1 MALYRYQ
8 ALSETGKK
16 ISGVVNADSL
26 ISAKER
32 LRKEQIL
39 VVDLDLFEEKK
50 KAIRLPFPFLLDFTR
65 MLGQLLRAG
74 IPLFESLVIIEEKYH
89 HHRFHP
95 LLMDLC
101 DALKTGL
108 SLSEALSRY
117 PQSFDPIYI
126 AMVHAGEQ
134 TASLPTIFEE
144 LCGLLQ
150 RQQKLKKQLFSAAAY
165 PLFLGSFCVLV
176 FLALL
181 LFVIPSMK
189 NLFEGRA
196 LHPITQFVFGAS
208 DFVTSHGSWLGM
220 GILTLLALLIL
231 VVRHPVFREK
241 LDAIILKV
249 PFVGEFLRE
258 AATIR
263 FCRTSSLLLTGGLPI
278 LQTLQL
284 SRHVM
289 KNRLLEEVITRAE
302 QKVSEGKPLSQELR
316 DSPLIPSIVPQMLAI
331 AEETGKT
338 AFMLQSI
345 ANICEENLEKKLQQ
359 FTAFLQPALLLLLG
373 LIVGLVLLSIL
384 IPMTDVGSALQT

>member
-8 ALSETGKK
+8 ALSSAGKK

-26 ISAKER
+26 IAAKER

-108 SLSEALSRY
+108 SLSEALARY

-144 LCGLLQ
+144 LCGLLH

-176 FLALL
+176 FFALL
-181 LFVIPSMK
+181 LFVGFQI
-189 NLFEGRA
+189 
-196 LHPITQFVFGAS
+196 FGQNTFS
-208 DFVTSHGSWLGM
+208 
-220 GILTLLALLIL
+220 
-231 VVRHPVFREK
+231 
-241 LDAIILKV
+241 
-249 PFVGEFLRE
+249 
-258 AATIR
+258 AT
-263 FCRTSSLLLTGGLPI
+263 
-278 LQTLQL
+278 
-284 SRHVM
+284 
-289 KNRLLEEVITRAE
+289 
-302 QKVSEGKPLSQELR
+302 
-316 DSPLIPSIVPQMLAI
+316 
-331 AEETGKT
+331 
-338 AFMLQSI
+338 
-345 ANICEENLEKKLQQ
+345 
-359 FTAFLQPALLLLLG
+359 
-373 LIVGLVLLSIL
+373 
-384 IPMTDVGSALQT
+384 

>member
-8 ALSETGKK
+8 ALSGGGKK
-16 ISGVVNADSL
+16 ISGVIDADSL
-26 ISAKER
+26 LSAKEK

-39 VVDLDLFEEKK
+39 VVDLDLFQEKK
-50 KAIRLPFPFLLDFTR
+50 KEIKIPFPFLLDFTR

-101 DALKTGL
+101 DALKSGL
-108 SLSEALSRY
+108 SLSEALRRY
-117 PQSFDPIYI
+117 PQSFDPIYV

-134 TASLPTIFEE
+134 TASLSTVFEE

-196 LHPITQFVFGAS
+196 LHPITRFVFGAS
-208 DFVTSHGSWLGM
+208 DFVSAQGLFLAIGVVLFM
-220 GILTLLALLIL
+220 TLIAVAL
-231 VVRHPVFREK
+231 RHPGFRQK
-241 LDAIILKV
+241 LDAVILKL
-249 PFVGEFLRE
+249 PFIGEFLRE

-284 SRHVM
+284 SCHVM
-289 KNRLLEEVITRAE
+289 KNRQLEEVIANAQ
-302 QKVSEGKPLSQELR
+302 QKVSEGKSLSQELKA
-316 DSPLIPSIVPQMLAI
+316 SPLIPSIVPRMLAI

-338 AFMLQSI
+338 AFMLQNI
-345 ANICEENLEKKLQQ
+345 ANICEENLEKRLQQ

>member
-8 ALSETGKK
+8 ALSSAGKK
-16 ISGVVNADSL
+16 ISGVIDADSL
-26 ISAKER
+26 FSAKEK

-39 VVDLDLFEEKK
+39 VVDLDLFQEKK
-50 KAIRLPFPFLLDFTR
+50 KEITIPFPFLLDLTR

-89 HHRFHP
+89 QHRFHP

-101 DALKTGL
+101 DALKSGFA
-108 SLSEALSRY
+108 LSEALRRY
-117 PQSFDPIYI
+117 PHSFDPVYI

-134 TASLPTIFEE
+134 TASLPMVFEE

-150 RQQKLKKQLFSAAAY
+150 RQQKLKKELFSAAAY
-165 PLFLGSFCVLV
+165 PLFLGSFCMVV

-189 NLFEGRA
+189 NLFEGRE
-196 LHPITQFVFGAS
+196 LHPITRFVFGAS
-208 DFVTSHGSWLGM
+208 DFVVSHGSM
-220 GILTLLALLIL
+220 MAVGILLFLTLIAVALRQPLL
-231 VVRHPVFREK
+231 RQK
-241 LDAIILKV
+241 LDTVLLKL
-249 PFVGEFLRE
+249 PFIGEFLRE

-263 FCRTSSLLLTGGLPI
+263 FCRTSSLLLSGGLPI

-289 KNRLLEEVITRAE
+289 KNRLLEEVIAAAE
-302 QKVSEGKPLSQELR
+302 QKVSEGKSLSQELKA
-316 DSPLIPSIVPQMLAI
+316 SPLIPSIVPRMLAI

-338 AFMLQSI
+338 AFMLQNI

>member
-1 MALYRYQ
+1 MLYRYH
-8 ALSETGKK
+8 ALSDAGKK
-16 ISGVVNADSL
+16 ISGVIDADSL
-26 ISAKER
+26 HSAKEK

-39 VVDLDLFEEKK
+39 VVDLDLFQEKQK
-50 KAIRLPFPFLLDFTR
+50 EITIPFPFLLDFTR

-101 DALKTGL
+101 DSLKTGF
-108 SLSEALSRY
+108 SLSEALRRY
-117 PQSFDPIYI
+117 PKSFDPIYI

-189 NLFEGRA
+189 NLFEGRD
-196 LHPITQFVFGAS
+196 LHPITRFVFGAS
-208 DFVTSHGSWLGM
+208 DFVTTQGSWLVIGALLL
-220 GILTLLALLIL
+220 LTLIAATL
-231 VVRHPVFREK
+231 RHPVLRQK
-241 LDAIILKV
+241 LDGIILKL

-263 FCRTSSLLLTGGLPI
+263 FCRTSSLLLSGGLPI

-289 KNRLLEEVITRAE
+289 KNRLLEVVIENAE
-302 QKVSEGKPLSQELR
+302 QKVSEGKPLSQELKA
-316 DSPLIPSIVPQMLAI
+316 SPLIPSIVPRMLAI

-338 AFMLQSI
+338 AFMLQNI
-345 ANICEENLEKKLQQ
+345 ANICEENLEKRLQQ
-359 FTAFLQPALLLLLG
+359 FTAFLQPVLLLLLG

-384 IPMTDVGSALQT
+384 IPMTDVGSALQP

>member
-1 MALYRYQ
+1 MLYRYQ
-8 ALSETGKK
+8 ALSTTGKK
-16 ISGVVNADSL
+16 ISGVIDADS
-26 ISAKER
+26 IHSAKEK

-39 VVDLDLFEEKK
+39 VVDLDLFQEKK
-50 KAIRLPFPFLLDFTR
+50 KEISIPFPFLLDFTR

-89 HHRFHP
+89 HNRFHP

-101 DALKTGL
+101 DSLKTGL
-108 SLSEALSRY
+108 SLSETLRRY
-117 PQSFDPIYI
+117 PLSFDPIYI

-144 LCGLLQ
+144 LCALLQ
-150 RQQKLKKQLFSAAAY
+150 RQQQLKKQLFSAAAY
-165 PLFLGSFCVLV
+165 PMFLGGFCVFV
-176 FLALL
+176 FTALL

-189 NLFEGRA
+189 NLFEGRD
-196 LHPITQFVFGAS
+196 LHPITRFVFGAS
-208 DFVTSHGSWLGM
+208 DFVNTQGSLIVI
-220 GILTLLALLIL
+220 GILLFAAMIATALKHPLL
-231 VVRHPVFREK
+231 RQK
-241 LDAIILKV
+241 LDTVILKL
-249 PFVGEFLRE
+249 PFIGEFLRE

-263 FCRTSSLLLTGGLPI
+263 FCRTASLLLSGGLPI

-289 KNRLLEEVITRAE
+289 KNRSLEEVIANAE
-302 QKVSEGKPLSQELR
+302 QKVSEGKPLSQELKA
-316 DSPLIPSIVPQMLAI
+316 SPLIPSIVPRMLAI

-338 AFMLQSI
+338 ANMLQNI
-345 ANICEENLEKKLQQ
+345 ANICEENLEKRLQQ

-384 IPMTDVGSALQT
+384 IPMTDVGSALST

>member
-1 MALYRYQ
+1 MLYRYQ
-8 ALSETGKK
+8 ALASTGKK
-16 ISGVVNADSL
+16 ISGVIDADS
-26 ISAKER
+26 IHAAKEK

-39 VVDLDLFEEKK
+39 VINLDLFQEKK
-50 KAIRLPFPFLLDFTR
+50 KEITIPFPFLLDLTR

-101 DALKTGL
+101 DSLKTGH
-108 SLSEALSRY
+108 SLSETLRKY
-117 PQSFDPIYI
+117 PQSFDSVYI

-134 TASLPTIFEE
+134 TASLPTVFEE
-144 LCGLLQ
+144 LCALLE

-165 PLFLGSFCVLV
+165 PVFLGGFCALV
-176 FLALL
+176 FTALL

-189 NLFEGRA
+189 NLFEGRE
-196 LHPITQFVFGAS
+196 LHPITRFVFGAS
-208 DFVTSHGSWLGM
+208 DFVTAQGSIILIGLLLLAAAIATCIKHPALRQKSD
-220 GILTLLALLIL
+220 GILLTL
-231 VVRHPVFREK
+231 
-241 LDAIILKV
+241 
-249 PFVGEFLRE
+249 PFVGEFLRQ

-263 FCRTSSLLLTGGLPI
+263 FCRTASLLLSGGLPI

-289 KNRLLEEVITRAE
+289 KNRLLEEVIVNAE
-302 QKVSEGKPLSQELR
+302 QRVSEGKPLSQELKA
-316 DSPLIPSIVPQMLAI
+316 SSLIPSIVPRMLAV

-338 AFMLQSI
+338 AFMLQDI
-345 ANICEENLEKKLQQ
+345 ASICEDNLEKRLQQ
-359 FTAFLQPALLLLLG
+359 FTALLQPALLLLLG

-384 IPMTDVGSALQT
+384 IPMTDVGSALQM

>member
-8 ALSETGKK
+8 ALSSAGKK

-26 ISAKER
+26 IAAKER

-108 SLSEALSRY
+108 SLSEALARY

-144 LCGLLQ
+144 LCGLLH

-176 FLALL
+176 FFALL

-189 NLFEGRA
+189 NLFEGRT

-208 DFVTSHGSWLGM
+208 DFVTAQGSWIGIGILM
-220 GILTLLALLIL
+220 FATLIILTL
-231 VVRHPVFREK
+231 RHPVLRQN
-241 LDAIILKV
+241 LDAIVLKI

-263 FCRTSSLLLTGGLPI
+263 FCRTSSLLLSGGLPI

-289 KNRLLEEVITRAE
+289 KNRLLEEVIVRAE
-302 QKVSEGKPLSQELR
+302 QKVSEGKPLSEELR
-316 DSPLIPSIVPQMLAI
+316 ASPLIPSIVPQMLAI

-338 AFMLQSI
+338 AFMLQNI

>member
-1 MALYRYQ
+1 MALYRYE
-8 ALSETGKK
+8 ALSNTGKK
-16 ISGVVNADSL
+16 ISGVIDADSL
-26 ISAKER
+26 TSAKER

-39 VVDLDLFEEKK
+39 VVDLDLFKEKK
-50 KAIRLPFPFLLDFTR
+50 KEISLPFPFLLDFTR

-95 LLMDLC
+95 LLMDIC
-101 DALKTGL
+101 DALKTGF
-108 SLSEALSRY
+108 SLSEALRKY

-134 TASLPTIFEE
+134 TASLPTVFEE

-165 PLFLGSFCVLV
+165 PLFLGSFCLFV

-181 LFVIPSMK
+181 LFVIPSMQ

-196 LHPITQFVFGAS
+196 LHPITKFIFGAS
-208 DFVTSHGSWLGM
+208 DFVSTQGLWIAAGAVFLFS
-220 GILTLLALLIL
+220 LI
-231 VVRHPVFREK
+231 VFTVRHPVLRQK
-241 LDAIILKV
+241 LDGLMLQL
-249 PFVGEFLRE
+249 PFIGEFLRE

-263 FCRTSSLLLTGGLPI
+263 FCRTSSLLLSGGLPI

-289 KNRLLEEVITRAE
+289 KNRLLEEVIAHAE
-302 QKVSEGKPLSQELR
+302 QKVGEGKSLSEELKA
-316 DSPLIPSIVPQMLAI
+316 SSLIPPIVPRMLAI

-338 AFMLQSI
+338 AFMLQNIS
-345 ANICEENLEKKLQQ
+345 NICEENLEKKLQQ

-384 IPMTDVGSALQT
+384 IPLTDVGSVLQP

>member
-1 MALYRYQ
+1 MLYRYQ
-8 ALSETGKK
+8 ALSSAGKK
-16 ISGVVNADSL
+16 ISGVIDADSL
-26 ISAKER
+26 HSAKEK

-39 VVDLDLFEEKK
+39 VTALDLFHEKK
-50 KAIRLPFPFLLDFTR
+50 KEITIAFPFLLDFTR
-65 MLGQLLRAG
+65 MLGQLLQAG

-89 HHRFHP
+89 HNKFHP

-101 DALKTGL
+101 DSLKTGY
-108 SLSEALSRY
+108 SLSEALRKY

-144 LCGLLQ
+144 LCQLLL

-165 PLFLGSFCVLV
+165 PLFLGSFCVFI

-189 NLFEGRA
+189 NLFEGRD

-208 DFVTSHGSWLGM
+208 DFVTTQGS
-220 GILTLLALLIL
+220 LLVIGVLFFASAIGAFIK
-231 VVRHPVFREK
+231 HPVLRQK
-241 LDAIILKV
+241 LDSVILKL
-249 PFVGEFLRE
+249 PFIGEFLRE

-263 FCRTSSLLLTGGLPI
+263 FCRTSSLLLAGGLPI

-289 KNRLLEEVITRAE
+289 KNKLLEELIVNAE
-302 QKVSEGKPLSQELR
+302 QKVSEGKPLSQELKA
-316 DSPLIPSIVPQMLAI
+316 SSLIPSIVPRMLAI

-338 AFMLQSI
+338 AFMLQNI
-345 ANICEENLEKKLQQ
+345 ANICEENLEKRLQQ

>member
-8 ALSETGKK
+8 ALSGAGKK
-16 ISGVVNADSL
+16 ISGVIDADSL
-26 ISAKER
+26 FSAKEK

-39 VVDLDLFEEKK
+39 VVDLDLFQEKK
-50 KAIRLPFPFLLDFTR
+50 KEITLPFPFLLDFTR
-65 MLGQLLRAG
+65 MVGQLLRAG

-101 DALKTGL
+101 DALKSGL
-108 SLSEALSRY
+108 SLSEALRRY
-117 PQSFDPIYI
+117 PKSFDPIYI

-134 TASLPTIFEE
+134 TASLPTVFEE

-165 PLFLGSFCVLV
+165 PLFLGSFCMLV

-196 LHPITQFVFGAS
+196 LHPITRFVFGAS
-208 DFVTSHGSWLGM
+208 DFVSAQGSFLAIGVVLFM
-220 GILTLLALLIL
+220 TLIAAAL
-231 VVRHPVFREK
+231 RHPVLRQK
-241 LDAIILKV
+241 LDAVILKL
-249 PFVGEFLRE
+249 PFIGEFLRE

-289 KNRLLEEVITRAE
+289 KNRQLEEVIASAQ
-302 QKVSEGKPLSQELR
+302 QKVSEGKSLSQELKA
-316 DSPLIPSIVPQMLAI
+316 SPLIPSIVPRMLAI

-338 AFMLQSI
+338 AFMLQNI
-345 ANICEENLEKKLQQ
+345 ANICEENLEKRLQQ

>member
-1 MALYRYQ
+1 MLYRYQ
-8 ALSETGKK
+8 ALSNTGKK
-16 ISGVVNADSL
+16 ISGVIDADSFH
-26 ISAKER
+26 SAKEK

-39 VVDLDLFEEKK
+39 VVDIDLFQEKK
-50 KAIRLPFPFLLDFTR
+50 KEITIPFAFLLDFTR
-65 MLGQLLRAG
+65 MLGQLLRSG

-89 HHRFHP
+89 HHKFHP

-101 DALKTGL
+101 DCLKTGL
-108 SLSEALSRY
+108 SLSEALRKY
-117 PQSFDPIYI
+117 PKSFDPIYV

-134 TASLPTIFEE
+134 TASLSTIFEE

-165 PLFLGSFCVLV
+165 PVFLGGFCFFV
-176 FLALL
+176 FMALL

-189 NLFEGRA
+189 NLFEGRD
-196 LHPITQFVFGAS
+196 LHPITRFVFGAS
-208 DFVTSHGSWLGM
+208 DFVTTQGS
-220 GILTLLALLIL
+220 LLAAGAMIIFTLIA
-231 VVRHPVFREK
+231 VAIKHPGLREK
-241 LDAIILKV
+241 LDGVILKL

-263 FCRTSSLLLTGGLPI
+263 FCRTSSLLLSGGLPI

-289 KNRLLEEVITRAE
+289 KNRLLEEVIANAE
-302 QKVSEGKPLSQELR
+302 QKVSEGKPLSQELKA
-316 DSPLIPSIVPQMLAI
+316 SPLIPSIVPRMLAI

-338 AFMLQSI
+338 AFMLQNI
-345 ANICEENLEKKLQQ
+345 ANICEENLEKRLQQ

>member
-8 ALSETGKK
+8 ALSSGGKK
-16 ISGVVNADSL
+16 ISGVVNAESL
-26 ISAKER
+26 TAAKER

-39 VVDLDLFEEKK
+39 VVDLDLFQEKK
-50 KAIRLPFPFLLDFTR
+50 KEIRLPFPFLLDFTR

-117 PQSFDPIYI
+117 PGSFDPIYI

-144 LCGLLQ
+144 LCGLLH
-150 RQQKLKKQLFSAAAY
+150 RQQKLKKQLFAAAAY

-176 FLALL
+176 FFALL

-189 NLFEGRA
+189 NLFEGRT

-208 DFVTSHGSWLGM
+208 DFVTTQGSWLGVGVLM
-220 GILTLLALLIL
+220 FLTLLMLAL
-231 VVRHPVFREK
+231 RHPVLRQN
-241 LDAIILKV
+241 LDAIVLKI

-263 FCRTSSLLLTGGLPI
+263 FCRTSSLLLSGGLPI

-289 KNRLLEEVITRAE
+289 KNRLLEEVIVRAE
-302 QKVSEGKPLSQELR
+302 QKVSEGKPLSEELR
-316 DSPLIPSIVPQMLAI
+316 SSPLIPSIVPQMLAI

-338 AFMLQSI
+338 AFMLQNI
-345 ANICEENLEKKLQQ
+345 ANICEENLEKRLQQ

>member
-1 MALYRYQ
+1 MLYRYQ
-8 ALSETGKK
+8 ALSNTGKK
-16 ISGVVNADSL
+16 ISGVIDADSL
-26 ISAKER
+26 HSAKEK

-39 VVDLDLFEEKK
+39 VVDLDLFQEKK
-50 KAIRLPFPFLLDFTR
+50 KEITIPFPFLLDFTR

-101 DALKTGL
+101 DCLKTGL
-108 SLSEALSRY
+108 SLSEALRKY
-117 PQSFDPIYI
+117 PKSFDPIYV

-134 TASLPTIFEE
+134 TASLPAIFEE

-176 FLALL
+176 FMALL
-181 LFVIPSMK
+181 LFVIPPMK
-189 NLFEGRA
+189 NLFEGRE
-196 LHPITQFVFGAS
+196 LHPITRFVFGAS
-208 DFVTSHGSWLGM
+208 DFVMNQGSSLAI
-220 GILTLLALLIL
+220 GILLFLTLIAVAL
-231 VVRHPVFREK
+231 RHPVFRHK
-241 LDAIILKV
+241 LDNVILRL
-249 PFVGEFLRE
+249 PFIGGFLRE

-263 FCRTSSLLLTGGLPI
+263 FCRTSSLLLSGGLPI

-289 KNRLLEEVITRAE
+289 KNRLLEEIIVNAE
-302 QKVSEGKPLSQELR
+302 QKVSEGKPLSQELKA
-316 DSPLIPSIVPQMLAI
+316 SPLIPSIVPRMLAI

-338 AFMLQSI
+338 AFMLQNI
-345 ANICEENLEKKLQQ
+345 ANICEENLEKRLGQ

-384 IPMTDVGSALQT
+384 IPMTDVGSALSA

>member
-8 ALSETGKK
+8 ALSNTGKT
-16 ISGVVNADSL
+16 ISGVIDADSL
-26 ISAKER
+26 TSAKER

-39 VVDLDLFEEKK
+39 VVDLALFKEKQK
-50 KAIRLPFPFLLDFTR
+50 EITLPFSFLLDFTR

-101 DALKTGL
+101 DALKTGF
-108 SLSEALSRY
+108 SLSEAFRKY

-134 TASLPTIFEE
+134 TAALPTVFEE
-144 LCGLLQ
+144 LCGLLL

-165 PLFLGSFCVLV
+165 PLFLGTFCVFV

-189 NLFEGRA
+189 NLFDGRA
-196 LHPITQFVFGAS
+196 LHPITKFIFGAS
-208 DFVTSHGSWLGM
+208 DFVSTEGHWITASVL
-220 GILTLLALLIL
+220 LLASLI
-231 VVRHPVFREK
+231 VFTIRHPKLREK
-241 LDAIILKV
+241 LDSFMLKL
-249 PFVGEFLRE
+249 PFIGEFLRE

-263 FCRTSSLLLTGGLPI
+263 FCRTSSLLLAGGLPI

-289 KNRLLEEVITRAE
+289 KNKLLEEVIVNAQ
-302 QKVSEGKPLSQELR
+302 QKVSEGKALSEELKA
-316 DSPLIPSIVPQMLAI
+316 SPLIPTIVPRMLAI

-338 AFMLQSI
+338 AFMLQTIS
-345 ANICEENLEKKLQQ
+345 NICEENLEKKLQQ

-384 IPMTDVGSALQT
+384 IPLTDVGSVLQP

>member
-8 ALSETGKK
+8 ALSGAGKK
-16 ISGVVNADSL
+16 ISGVIDADSL
-26 ISAKER
+26 LSAKEK

-39 VVDLDLFEEKK
+39 VVDLDLFQEKK
-50 KAIRLPFPFLLDFTR
+50 KEIKIPFPFLLDFTR

-101 DALKTGL
+101 DALKSGL
-108 SLSEALSRY
+108 SLSEALRRY
-117 PQSFDPIYI
+117 PRSFDPIYV

-134 TASLPTIFEE
+134 TASLSTVFEE

-196 LHPITQFVFGAS
+196 LHPITRFVFGAS
-208 DFVTSHGSWLGM
+208 DFVSAQGLFLAIGVVLFM
-220 GILTLLALLIL
+220 TLIAVAL
-231 VVRHPVFREK
+231 RHPGFRQK
-241 LDAIILKV
+241 LDAVILKL
-249 PFVGEFLRE
+249 PFIGEFLRE

-263 FCRTSSLLLTGGLPI
+263 FCRTSSLLLSGGLPI

-289 KNRLLEEVITRAE
+289 KNRQLEEVIANAQ
-302 QKVSEGKPLSQELR
+302 QKVSEGKSLSQELKA
-316 DSPLIPSIVPQMLAI
+316 SPLIPSIVPRMLAI

-338 AFMLQSI
+338 AFMLQNI
-345 ANICEENLEKKLQQ
+345 ANICEENLEKRLQQ

>member
-8 ALSETGKK
+8 ALSNTGKK

-50 KAIRLPFPFLLDFTR
+50 KTIRLPFPFLLDFTR

-165 PLFLGSFCVLV
+165 PMFLGSFCVLV
-176 FLALL
+176 FFALL

-189 NLFEGRA
+189 NLFEGRT

-208 DFVTSHGSWLGM
+208 DFVTAQGSWLGI
-220 GILTLLALLIL
+220 GILMLLTLIILI
-231 VVRHPVFREK
+231 VRHPVLREK
-241 LDAIILKV
+241 LDAVILKI

-289 KNRLLEEVITRAE
+289 KNRLLEEVIVRAE

>member
-1 MALYRYQ
+1 MLYRYQ
-8 ALSETGKK
+8 ALSNTGKK
-16 ISGVVNADSL
+16 ISGVVDADS
-26 ISAKER
+26 IHAAKEK

-39 VVDLDLFEEKK
+39 VINLDLFQEKK
-50 KAIRLPFPFLLDFTR
+50 KEITIPFPFLLDLTR
-65 MLGQLLRAG
+65 MLGQLLSAG

-89 HHRFHP
+89 SHRFHP

-101 DALKTGL
+101 DSLKTGL
-108 SLSEALSRY
+108 SLSETLRKY

-134 TASLPTIFEE
+134 TASLPTVFEE
-144 LCGLLQ
+144 LCALLE

-165 PLFLGSFCVLV
+165 PAFLGGFCALV
-176 FLALL
+176 FAALL

-189 NLFEGRA
+189 NLFEGRD
-196 LHPITQFVFGAS
+196 LHPITRFVFGAS
-208 DFVTSHGSWLGM
+208 DFVTAQGFIILIALLLFAAVIATCIKNPALRQKLDGLF
-220 GILTLLALLIL
+220 LTL
-231 VVRHPVFREK
+231 
-241 LDAIILKV
+241 

-263 FCRTSSLLLTGGLPI
+263 FCRTAALLLSGGLPI

-289 KNRLLEEVITRAE
+289 KNRLLEEVIVNAE
-302 QKVSEGKPLSQELR
+302 QKISEGKSLSQELKA
-316 DSPLIPSIVPQMLAI
+316 SPLIPPIVPRMLAV

-338 AFMLQSI
+338 AFMLQDI

-359 FTAFLQPALLLLLG
+359 FTAFLQPVLLLLLG
-373 LIVGLVLLSIL
+373 LIVGVVLLSIL

>member
-1 MALYRYQ
+1 MLYRYQ
-8 ALSETGKK
+8 ALSSGGKK
-16 ISGVVNADSL
+16 ISGVIDADSL
-26 ISAKER
+26 IAAKEK

-39 VVDLDLFEEKK
+39 VVDLDVFQEKK
-50 KAIRLPFPFLLDFTR
+50 KEIKIPFPFLLDFTR

-74 IPLFESLVIIEEKYH
+74 IPLFEGLVIIEEKYH

-101 DALKTGL
+101 DSLKTGL
-108 SLSEALSRY
+108 SLSGALRRY

-144 LCGLLQ
+144 LCKLLE
-150 RQQKLKKQLFSAAAY
+150 RQQKLKKQLFSAMAY
-165 PLFLGSFCVLV
+165 PLFLGSFCLLV

-189 NLFEGRA
+189 NLFEGRE
-196 LHPITQFVFGAS
+196 LHPITRFVFGMS
-208 DFVTSHGSWLGM
+208 DFISSHGSLLAI
-220 GILTLLALLIL
+220 GILFFLLVIAAAL
-231 VVRHPVFREK
+231 RHPGLRQKIDRVMLK
-241 LDAIILKV
+241 LPLI
-249 PFVGEFLRE
+249 GEFLRE

-263 FCRTSSLLLTGGLPI
+263 FCRTSSLLLSGGLPI

-289 KNRLLEEVITRAE
+289 KNRQLEDVIASAQ
-302 QKVSEGKPLSQELR
+302 QKVSEGKPLSQELKA
-316 DSPLIPSIVPQMLAI
+316 SPLIPSIVPRMLAI

-338 AFMLQSI
+338 AFMLQNI
-345 ANICEENLEKKLQQ
+345 ANISEENLEKRLQQ

>member
-1 MALYRYQ
+1 MLYRYQ
-8 ALSETGKK
+8 ALSTTGKK
-16 ISGVVNADSL
+16 ISGVIDADSVH
-26 ISAKER
+26 SAKEK

-39 VVDLDLFEEKK
+39 VVHLDLFQEKK
-50 KAIRLPFPFLLDFTR
+50 KEITIPFPFLLDLTR
-65 MLGQLLRAG
+65 MLQQLLCAG

-101 DALKTGL
+101 DSLKNGL
-108 SLSEALSRY
+108 SLSEALRKY
-117 PQSFDPIYI
+117 PQSFDPIYT

-134 TASLPTIFEE
+134 TASLPTVFEE
-144 LCGLLQ
+144 LCALLD

-165 PLFLGSFCVLV
+165 PVFLGGFCALV
-176 FLALL
+176 FTALL

-189 NLFEGRA
+189 NLFEGRD
-196 LHPITQFVFGAS
+196 LHPITRFVFGAS
-208 DFVTSHGSWLGM
+208 DFVHAQGAVILVGLLLFAAAIAACIKHPALRQKLD
-220 GILTLLALLIL
+220 GVLLTL
-231 VVRHPVFREK
+231 
-241 LDAIILKV
+241 
-249 PFVGEFLRE
+249 PFIGEFLRE

-263 FCRTSSLLLTGGLPI
+263 FCRTSSLLLSGGLPI

-289 KNRLLEEVITRAE
+289 KNRLLEEVILSAQ
-302 QKVSEGKPLSQELR
+302 QKVSEGKPLSQELKA
-316 DSPLIPSIVPQMLAI
+316 SPLIPSIVPRMLAI

-338 AFMLQSI
+338 AFMLQDI
-345 ANICEENLEKKLQQ
+345 ANICEENLEKRLQQ

>member
-1 MALYRYQ
+1 MALYRYE
-8 ALSETGKK
+8 ALSSTGKK
-16 ISGVVNADSL
+16 ITGVVNAESIL
-26 ISAKER
+26 SAKER

-39 VVDLDLFEEKK
+39 VIDLDLYEEKK
-50 KAIRLPFPFLLDFTR
+50 KEIRLPPPFLLDFTR

-74 IPLFESLVIIEEKYH
+74 IPLYESLVIIEEKYH

-108 SLSEALSRY
+108 SLSEAMGRY
-117 PQSFDPIYI
+117 PQTFDPIYI
-126 AMVHAGEQ
+126 AMVSAGQQ
-134 TASLPTIFEE
+134 TASLPLVFEE
-144 LCGLLQ
+144 LCGLLH

-176 FLALL
+176 FFGLL

-189 NLFEGRA
+189 NLFEGRT

-208 DFVTSHGSWLGM
+208 DFMLTHGAFLGL
-220 GILTLLALLIL
+220 GVVLFLTLILLML
-231 VVRHPVFREK
+231 RHPALRQQ
-241 LDAIILKV
+241 LDGVVLKI
-249 PFVGEFLRE
+249 PFVGEFARE
-258 AATIR
+258 AASIR
-263 FCRTSSLLLTGGLPI
+263 FCRTSSLLLSGGLPI

-284 SRHVM
+284 SQRVM
-289 KNRLLEEVITRAE
+289 KNRLLEEVIVRAGK
-302 QKVSEGKPLSQELR
+302 QVSEGKPLSHELR
-316 DSPLIPSIVPQMLAI
+316 ASPLIPSIVPQMLAI

-338 AFMLQSI
+338 AFMLQNI

-359 FTAFLQPALLLLLG
+359 FTAFLQPVLLLVLG